1 MYKSLCG
8 LFSLSGVNP
17 RSNVAGSYGECIFNF
32 IRYFQNVFRTVRI
45 QTSGDVKLKAISLE
59 LIFKAGG
66 PGYTRNAHA
75 PLPSCGQLELKS
87 SLPTSLI

>member
-1 MYKSLCG
+1 MNEAAMNNHVQVFVWTVFPCLG
-8 LFSLSGVNP
+8 RTP

-66 PGYTRNAHA
+66 QGTHRNAH
-75 PLPSCGQLELKS
+75 PPYHPVV
-87 SLPTSLI
+87 SLS